1 MDKVFEDYFSELQAD
16 MVSICMEYVEK
27 RAERIYMYCSFE
39 DNVISSGF
47 FYRINDKVVKK
58 NKLNDAIKSG
68 EKTYDVS
75 VARQKGAVKII
86 NEDIKKLN
94 RICQEYQRDMP
105 TQIKLVYDIVE
116 NKLNADYS
124 YDLIF
129 SNDIS
134 RTAYDVLEEWYQSE
148 KLKE

>member
-1 MDKVFEDYFSELQAD
+1 MD
-16 MVSICMEYVEK
+16 
-27 RAERIYMYCSFE
+27 
-39 DNVISSGF
+39 
-47 FYRINDKVVKK
+47 
-58 NKLNDAIKSG
+58 
-68 EKTYDVS
+68 
-75 VARQKGAVKII
+75 RQKGAVKII

>member
-1 MDKVFEDYFSELQAD
+1 
-16 MVSICMEYVEK
+16 
-27 RAERIYMYCSFE
+27 
-39 DNVISSGF
+39 
-47 FYRINDKVVKK
+47 
-58 NKLNDAIKSG
+58 
-68 EKTYDVS
+68 
-75 VARQKGAVKII
+75 
-86 NEDIKKLN
+86 
-94 RICQEYQRDMP
+94 MP

>member
-1 MDKVFEDYFSELQAD
+1 M
-16 MVSICMEYVEK
+16 
-27 RAERIYMYCSFE
+27 
-39 DNVISSGF
+39 
-47 FYRINDKVVKK
+47 
-58 NKLNDAIKSG
+58 
-68 EKTYDVS
+68 
-75 VARQKGAVKII
+75 ARQKGAVKII

-116 NKLNADYS
+116 NKLNAGYS

>member
-1 MDKVFEDYFSELQAD
+1 M
-16 MVSICMEYVEK
+16 
-27 RAERIYMYCSFE
+27 
-39 DNVISSGF
+39 
-47 FYRINDKVVKK
+47 
-58 NKLNDAIKSG
+58 
-68 EKTYDVS
+68 
-75 VARQKGAVKII
+75 ARQKGAVKII

>member
-1 MDKVFEDYFSELQAD
+1 M
-16 MVSICMEYVEK
+16 
-27 RAERIYMYCSFE
+27 
-39 DNVISSGF
+39 
-47 FYRINDKVVKK
+47 
-58 NKLNDAIKSG
+58 
-68 EKTYDVS
+68 
-75 VARQKGAVKII
+75 ARQKGAVKII

-129 SNDIS
+129 SNDKS

>member
-1 MDKVFEDYFSELQAD
+1 
-16 MVSICMEYVEK
+16 MV
-27 RAERIYMYCSFE
+27 
-39 DNVISSGF
+39 F
-47 FYRINDKVVKK
+47 FYRINGKVVKK

>member
-1 MDKVFEDYFSELQAD
+1 
-16 MVSICMEYVEK
+16 
-27 RAERIYMYCSFE
+27 
-39 DNVISSGF
+39 
-47 FYRINDKVVKK
+47 
-58 NKLNDAIKSG
+58 
-68 EKTYDVS
+68 

>member
-1 MDKVFEDYFSELQAD
+1 M
-16 MVSICMEYVEK
+16 
-27 RAERIYMYCSFE
+27 
-39 DNVISSGF
+39 
-47 FYRINDKVVKK
+47 
-58 NKLNDAIKSG
+58 
-68 EKTYDVS
+68 
-75 VARQKGAVKII
+75 ARQKGAVKII

-116 NKLNADYS
+116 NKINADYS

>member
-27 RAERIYMYCSFE
+27 RAERIYIYCSFE

-47 FYRINDKVVKK
+47 VKK